1 MGEGQAIKE
10 QAETTKEL
18 LGWWGS
24 TEDLQRLVSVI
35 RPILDKRAHDS
46 IEAARTV
53 YEEEQIDRGD
63 VRKSYALTDFNKSLE
78 RIRDDWTL
86 EAEAQYRHDA
96 RKLTSSASRILDNLD
111 LRDLRSLTFRA
122 GDILH
127 GDRINLVLNDRA
139 ITLTITAT
147 DVSWLRSVEANII
160 AGLKRNCPP
169 LTRIRSMIVI
179 YAAVLPC
186 AIGATLFIHYYPI
199 RSGMLSG
206 AIGICVGILPW
217 LIYYCSR
224 RLLPAF
230 DLYAPGTQG
239 RTARRI
245 AAIAVWVLPIVL
257 AVLGIVLPRLLP

>member
-24 TEDLQRLVSVI
+24 TDDLQRLVSVI

-53 YEEEQIDRGD
+53 YEEEQIDRGE
-63 VRKSYALTDFNKSLE
+63 VRRSYALTDFNNSLE

-122 GDILH
+122 GDVLH
-127 GDRINLVLNDRA
+127 GDRINLVLNERA

-160 AGLKRNCPP
+160 AEL
-169 LTRIRSMIVI
+169 
-179 YAAVLPC
+179 
-186 AIGATLFIHYYPI
+186 
-199 RSGMLSG
+199 
-206 AIGICVGILPW
+206 
-217 LIYYCSR
+217 
-224 RLLPAF
+224 
-230 DLYAPGTQG
+230 
-239 RTARRI
+239 
-245 AAIAVWVLPIVL
+245 
-257 AVLGIVLPRLLP
+257 